1 MRRVLVPVF
10 MAFCLLLTACGSAAK
25 SRYEEFSQE
34 LAAKSEFGFTGDIR
48 AEYQDK
54 TAEFTI
60 EYSRYEGGCTVT
72 VVEPELIRGV
82 TAHMADGK
90 TQLEFSG
97 VILDV
102 GPLDEYGLTPMS
114 ALPTLVRAMQTGHL
128 ESIRSENGQTV
139 VELKPEDHLT
149 VTVWFEE
156 ETMTPVYAE
165 IASEGRVAVY
175 CDLRDWS

>member
-1 MRRVLVPVF
+1 MRRVFVPLLLG
-10 MAFCLLLTACGSAAK
+10 FCLLLSGCSNAAK
-25 SRYEEFSQE
+25 SRYEQFSQE
-34 LAAKSEFGFTGDIR
+34 LAAKSEFGFTGDVR

-60 EYSRYEGGCTVT
+60 EYSRYEGGCSVT

-114 ALPTLVRAMQTGHL
+114 ALPTLVRAMQSGHI
-128 ESIRSENGQTV
+128 ESIRNENGQTV

-156 ETMTPVYAE
+156 DTMTPTRAE
-165 IASEGRVAVY
+165 IASGGRVAVY

>member
-1 MRRVLVPVF
+1 MRREFVPLLLS
-10 MAFCLLLTACGSAAK
+10 FCLLLSACGSGAK
-25 SRYEEFSQE
+25 SRYQQFSQE
-34 LAAKSEFGFTGDIR
+34 LAGKTDLSFTADVR

-60 EYSRYEGGCTVT
+60 DYIRYEGGCTVT

-82 TAHMADGK
+82 SAHMADGK

-114 ALPTLVRAMQTGHL
+114 ALPALVRAMQTGHL
-128 ESIRSENGQTV
+128 ESIRSENDRTV
-139 VELKPEDHLT
+139 VELKPDDHLT
-149 VTVWFEE
+149 VTVWLEE
-156 ETMTPVYAE
+156 DTMTPVHAE
-165 IASEGRVAVY
+165 IASGGRVAVY

>member
-1 MRRVLVPVF
+1 MRRVFVPLVLTL
-10 MAFCLLLTACGSAAK
+10 CLLLSGCGSAAK
-25 SRYEEFSQE
+25 SRFEEFSQT
-34 LAAKSEFGFTGDIR
+34 LAEKTDFTFTADVR

-60 EYSRYEGGCTVT
+60 EYVRYEGGCTVT

-114 ALPTLVRAMQTGHL
+114 SLPTLVRAMQSGHV
-128 ESIRSENGQTV
+128 ESVRSEGGQTV

-149 VTVWFEE
+149 VTVWFDEAS
-156 ETMTPVYAE
+156 MCPVRAE
-165 IASEGRVAVY
+165 IASDGRVAVY